1 MESLKYVTSCYRY
14 RCEILW
20 HLFQWGLS
28 GIMSIFL
35 CYPIK
40 IAESFFHTDIYGLYC
55 ASQIDGYMEV
65 LFASLAYLSPVI
77 CCNLYSKKY
86 VKSAADIFCIIWN
99 QFHMVQ
105 PHQST
110 FILVFS
116 KCFLPLPFIS
126 QKRKT
131 SDKYVRKCLNLT
143 QIWYYSQSIDCGCGV
158 VQDLYPESNH
168 PKRKPPV
175 MYMFKM
181 YYINMIFSE
190 KYFCC
195 LFIRAIPGQ
204 MTS

>member
-1 MESLKYVTSCYRY
+1 MWNLMTPIPVRPVRFYEYFSVLSHWNSWEFFPYLYLRI
-14 RCEILW
+14 ILCISNW
-20 HLFQWGLS
+20 WFQ
-28 GIMSIFL
+28 
-35 CYPIK
+35 
-40 IAESFFHTDIYGLYC
+40 
-55 ASQIDGYMEV
+55 YMEV

-195 LFIRAIPGQ
+195 LFSRAIPGQ